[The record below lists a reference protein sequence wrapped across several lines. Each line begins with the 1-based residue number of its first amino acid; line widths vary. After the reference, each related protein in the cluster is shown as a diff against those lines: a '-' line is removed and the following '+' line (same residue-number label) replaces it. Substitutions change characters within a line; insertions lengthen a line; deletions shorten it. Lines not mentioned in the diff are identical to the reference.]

1 MKFASIISTVLY
13 SAAISFVWGITL
25 TNAGATDSMHPESRL
40 LDAVQD
46 IQSSDLNSAEFKL
59 KNLVSEMPDFKLA
72 QLVYADVLMSKVKG
86 LNNPAS
92 DLDHSLEKSLLIKEI
107 KNRYQ
112 AVNDDLVKTS
122 LPGVLAKLDA
132 FYRYAIVVDLSKSRL
147 YLFDNTQQLP
157 VLIDDFF
164 VSMGRSGA
172 GKISEGDLKTPLGV
186 YFIQSYIAPDQL
198 ADKYGAG
205 AYPIN
210 YPNAWDRLNGK
221 TGHGIW
227 LHGTRSGTYNRPPL
241 ASEGCVVLPNE
252 DLLDLGSHIDLKST
266 PVLIGENI
274 QWLGEEQWLH
284 HKGNISQLHE
294 QWKNDWESMNVDN
307 YLQHYSD
314 RFTNGKKDIKN
325 WSDHKRR
332 IAKHKTFVKVEL
344 SNVSLLQHPNEEV
357 MVATFLQAYAS
368 DNFSSQSWKRQYWNK
383 ENDGKWRIVF
393 EDEISMPVK
402 SQLAENSKNKN
413 IMKTL
418 PQ

>member
-1 MKFASIISTVLY
+1 MNFFSIISTVFY
-13 SAAISFVWGITL
+13 SAAITIVCGIALAT
-25 TNAGATDSMHPESRL
+25 AGATDSAHPESRL

-46 IQSSDLNSAEFKL
+46 IQSSDLNSAESKL

-92 DLDHSLEKSLLIKEI
+92 DLDYSLEKSLLITEI

-112 AVNDDLVKTS
+112 AVNDDLVKSS
-122 LPGVLAKLDA
+122 LPMVLAKLDA

-164 VSMGRSGA
+164 VSMGRSGP

-221 TGHGIW
+221 TGHGTW

-252 DLLDLGSHIDLKST
+252 DLLDIGAHIDLKST

-274 QWLGEEQWLH
+274 QWLGEKQWLQ
-284 HKGNISQLHE
+284 HKDKISQLHE
-294 QWKNDWESMNVDN
+294 QWKIDWESMNVDS
-307 YLQHYSD
+307 YLQHYSV
-314 RFTNGKKDIKN
+314 RFTNGKKDIN
-325 WSDHKRR
+325 HWSDHKRR

-357 MVATFLQAYAS
+357 MVATFLQTYAS

-402 SQLAENSKNKN
+402 SQLAENSKN
-413 IMKTL
+413 
-418 PQ
+418 

>member
-1 MKFASIISTVLY
+1 MKLASIIFTTFY
-13 SAAISFVWGITL
+13 SAAITLVGAAVCSSVWAVEQSL
-25 TNAGATDSMHPESRL
+25 DNSHPEVRL

-46 IQSSDLNSAEFKL
+46 IQASDLNSAESKL
-59 KNLVSEMPDFKLA
+59 KTLVSEMPDFKLA

-86 LNNPAS
+86 IHNPGPDLNN
-92 DLDHSLEKSLLIKEI
+92 SLEKSLLLTEI

-112 AVNDDLVKTS
+112 AVNDDLVKTNF
-122 LPGVLAKLDA
+122 PKVLAKLDA
-132 FYRYAIVVDLSKSRL
+132 FYRNVIVVDLSKSRL
-147 YLFDNTQQLP
+147 YLFDNTQPLP
-157 VLIDDFF
+157 VLIDDYYI
-164 VSMGRSGA
+164 SMGRSGA

-252 DLLDLGSHIDLKST
+252 DLLNIGSHIDLKST
-266 PVLIGENI
+266 PVLIGDNI
-274 QWLGEEQWLH
+274 TWLAEKQWLLH
-284 HKGNISQLHE
+284 KDDISQLHE
-294 QWKNDWESMNVDN
+294 QWKNDWESMDVES

-314 RFTNGKKDIKN
+314 RFTSGKKDIYN

-332 IAKHKTFVKVEL
+332 IAKHKTFVKVNL
-344 SNVSLLQHPNEEV
+344 SNVSLLQHPNEDV
-357 MVATFLQAYAS
+357 MVATYLQTYAS

-393 EDEISMPVK
+393 EGEISMPLN
-402 SQLAENSKNKN
+402 SQLAQNRKNE
-413 IMKTL
+413 
-418 PQ
+418 